1 MHALN
6 ILSLNVNGLD
16 SAVERACVLEYVCFS
31 FSLPLSLPL
40 DWTFKV
46 LSMCLLFCF
55 VCFEWMLCCDVVC

>member
-1 MHALN
+1 MTCF
-6 ILSLNVNGLD
+6 D
-16 SAVERACVLEYVCFS
+16 FS

-46 LSMCLLFCF
+46 LSMCLLFFLFCF